1 MKFFKRMYPSKY
13 LKAADLNDQEA
24 KVTMSHVDMEDVGDA
39 DKKPVL
45 YFNGKTKG
53 LVLNKTNGRA
63 ISKTYGDE
71 TEEWKGK
78 DLILYP
84 AMVDFRGDM
93 VEAIRVRVPK
103 QMGASGLAGEK
114 KYTENNPPPIAGNP
128 LDDDIPFIYEW
139 R

>member
-1 MKFFKRMYPSKY
+1 MKFSSAHPSKY

-93 VEAIRVRVPK
+93 VQRAIRV
-103 QMGASGLAGEK
+103 QCA
-114 KYTENNPPPIAGNP
+114 
-128 LDDDIPFIYEW
+128 
-139 R
+139 